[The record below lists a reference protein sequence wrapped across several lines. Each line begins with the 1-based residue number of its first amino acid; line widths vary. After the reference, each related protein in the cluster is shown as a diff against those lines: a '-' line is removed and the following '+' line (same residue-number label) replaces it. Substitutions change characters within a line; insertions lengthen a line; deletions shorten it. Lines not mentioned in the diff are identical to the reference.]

1 MEPISASFEVG
12 EPAPGREAV
21 QRAHRGGSCSL
32 SPGLGLE
39 AKPFSVLADSTPH
52 GNSVGGCFAETLSTQ
67 RKQFSLLTAL
77 LFSKKQQKSP

>member
-12 EPAPGREAV
+12 EPAPGRV
-21 QRAHRGGSCSL
+21 VMQRAHREGSCSL

-52 GNSVGGCFAETLSTQ
+52 GNSVGGDVLQ
-67 RKQFSLLTAL
+67 RHLPPRESNF
-77 LFSKKQQKSP
+77 LF